1 MAGRSLCFRCDVA
14 AGETRSAGSETHPCF
29 QRPVE
34 VPCKILEAGTYV
46 LSRVDTEGDWYM
58 VQVTN
63 DKNAFSSRN
72 PLFEGRF
79 PPMEIL
85 RFM

>member
-1 MAGRSLCFRCDVA
+1 MAGACVFVPIPPQARADQHDRRSFLAFS
-14 AGETRSAGSETHPCF
+14 GPGKIPG
-29 QRPVE
+29 
-34 VPCKILEAGTYV
+34 KILGAGTHV
-46 LSRVDTEGDWYM
+46 LNHVDTEGDWYM

-63 DKNAFSSRN
+63 DKNVFSSRN